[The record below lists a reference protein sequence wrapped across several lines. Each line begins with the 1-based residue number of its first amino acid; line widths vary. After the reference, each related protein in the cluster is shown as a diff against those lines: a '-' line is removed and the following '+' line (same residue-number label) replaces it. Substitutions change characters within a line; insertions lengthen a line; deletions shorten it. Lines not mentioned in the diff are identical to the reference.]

1 MTKLRGSYLCNI
13 FYLILIA
20 LSVLFTFINRKIDT
34 DVWPVPDNVVLHNVI
49 PFDSDNQLYKM
60 FAKSEG
66 DLLKLIYDEKTD
78 TAMDANSW
86 NLDSLEVMQYISG
99 CYPQLVLKTTD
110 YSILSGDGNVGKLAS
125 ATGGLSTDTTI
136 TLSTAIANL
145 AANDHLAVYTK
156 KTVGTEYVYNLEVV
170 KVASGQATTTLTV
183 VRNQDLSNSGIS
195 ADGLANIPSGTYVY
209 RIAAGAYGE
218 NFQQPYVLDD
228 AKLTSSDLHGEYDT
242 AVTAANTAGRSD
254 SALCTCLYQASKIET
269 AYKADLAADPQ
280 TTTVVDLFDALATEA
295 TADTKFGNVLSTGTN
310 NPHTRKGVRTA
321 ATTQEAIKVF
331 KADLKKGNQ
340 AQFKI
345 RAVDSC
351 LATHIPE
358 YTVKYKGVIDT
369 RHIGDN
375 GQYFMYLGILTVVL
389 NMLYVWT
396 NKGYTSPVLDANGK
410 NVGETN
416 PEYKNFSE
424 RVFAQIL
431 VVSIAVLGIV
441 LLILNFTQDH
451 HATHCDAT
459 DDNDGHCNTKR
470 DLLNN
475 REGTYEQPY
484 LVLTM
489 LYHATTTFSYVV
501 IFLFASVR
509 AFAMLTG
516 FAKDDAGNT
525 ETETSLYFSYHKLE
539 GAIPRRIGTDL
550 PFITGYACMG
560 TALLAQSGV
569 QDLTSL
575 MFSFTV
581 LFITGFMQHIS
592 NVCKIMY
599 DSLCRKTKP
608 DAMTTIFQK
617 KEGPTTYAGCTLQF
631 FGWSRLFMFAT
642 IGLATLSLM
651 TMTREVVE
659 SNHVQTFT
667 NGQVFYFAL
676 AFFWSNIGY
685 DVVRELIPFTFE
697 RIHMDHSKALITGL
711 YLLYYN
717 LSMYWFVDQIKN
729 NGDINEFSLHGARTM

>member
-1 MTKLRGSYLCNI
+1 M
-13 FYLILIA
+13 
-20 LSVLFTFINRKIDT
+20 
-34 DVWPVPDNVVLHNVI
+34 
-49 PFDSDNQLYKM
+49 
-60 FAKSEG
+60 
-66 DLLKLIYDEKTD
+66 
-78 TAMDANSW
+78 
-86 NLDSLEVMQYISG
+86 
-99 CYPQLVLKTTD
+99 
-110 YSILSGDGNVGKLAS
+110 
-125 ATGGLSTDTTI
+125 
-136 TLSTAIANL
+136 
-145 AANDHLAVYTK
+145 
-156 KTVGTEYVYNLEVV
+156 
-170 KVASGQATTTLTV
+170 
-183 VRNQDLSNSGIS
+183 
-195 ADGLANIPSGTYVY
+195 
-209 RIAAGAYGE
+209 
-218 NFQQPYVLDD
+218 
-228 AKLTSSDLHGEYDT
+228 
-242 AVTAANTAGRSD
+242 
-254 SALCTCLYQASKIET
+254 
-269 AYKADLAADPQ
+269 
-280 TTTVVDLFDALATEA
+280 VDLFDALATEA
-295 TADTKFGNVLSTGTN
+295 TADEKFGNVLSTGTN

-331 KADLKKGNQ
+331 KADLKEGNQ

-396 NKGYTSPVLDANGK
+396 NKGYRTELADEEGNKFGATQTSYD
-410 NVGETN
+410 
-416 PEYKNFSE
+416 NFSS
-424 RVFAQIL
+424 RAFSQIL
-431 VVSIAVLGIV
+431 VVSIAALGIV

-501 IFLFASVR
+501 IFLFAAFR
-509 AFAMLTG
+509 AFFML
-516 FAKDDAGNT
+516 AGDLRGIDGNK
-525 ETETSLYFSYHKLE
+525 ETSVYGLYHNFE

-599 DSLCRKTKP
+599 DSLCRKTSP
-608 DAMTTIFQK
+608 EAMTTIFQK
-617 KEGPTTYAGCTLQF
+617 KEGENTYAGSTLQF

-729 NGDINEFSLHGARTM
+729 NGEINEFSLHGARTM

>member
-1 MTKLRGSYLCNI
+1 
-13 FYLILIA
+13 
-20 LSVLFTFINRKIDT
+20 LFTFINRKIDT

-49 PFDSDNQLYKM
+49 PFDSDNQLYKL

-78 TAMDANSW
+78 TTMEASPW
-86 NLDSLEVMQYISG
+86 SLDSLEVMQYISG
-99 CYPQLVLKTTD
+99 CYPELVLKTTTH
-110 YSILSGDGNVGKLAS
+110 SILSGDGNVGKLVS

-145 AANDHLAVYTK
+145 ASNDHLAVYTK

-170 KVASGQATTTLTV
+170 KVTVVDGTTLTV
-183 VRNQDLSNSGIS
+183 TRDQDLSGSGITS
-195 ADGLANIPSGTYVY
+195 NGLANIPSGTYVY
-209 RIAAGAYGE
+209 RIAAGDYGE
-218 NFQQPYVLDD
+218 NFQQPYVLN
-228 AKLTSSDLHGEYDT
+228 AARLTSSELHGAYDI
-242 AVTAANTAGRSD
+242 AVTSANTAVRSD

-269 AYKADLAADPQ
+269 AYKKDLAANPQ

-295 TADTKFGNVLSTGTN
+295 TADTQFENVLSTGKD

-321 ATTQEAIKVF
+321 DTIKEAIKVF
-331 KADLKKGNQ
+331 KADLKLKNQ

-396 NKGYTSPVLDANGK
+396 VKGYDYDFLEDEDG
-410 NVGETN
+410 N
-416 PEYKNFSE
+416 PILNMNFDDQKKHFKH
-424 RVFAQIL
+424 RILAQIL

-441 LLILNFTQDH
+441 LLILNYTRDNH
-451 HATHCDAT
+451 STHCDAT
-459 DDNDGHCNTKR
+459 DDNNGHCNTKK

-484 LVLTM
+484 LVLTV
-489 LYHATTTFSYVV
+489 LYQATTTFSYVV
-501 IFLFASVR
+501 LFLFAAVR
-509 AFAMLTG
+509 AFFMLAG
-516 FAKDDAGNT
+516 EKKDKDDNSRSNEAYT
-525 ETETSLYFSYHKLE
+525 EYYRFE

-599 DSLCRKTKP
+599 DSLCRHTKP

-617 KEGPTTYAGCTLQF
+617 KEGPNTYAGCTLQF

-729 NGDINEFSLHGARTM
+729 NAEINEFSLHGARTM

>member
-49 PFDSDNQLYKM
+49 PFDSDNQLYKL

-66 DLLKLIYDEKTD
+66 DLLKLIYDEKID
-78 TAMDANSW
+78 TTMEASPW
-86 NLDSLEVMQYISG
+86 SLDSLEVMQYISG
-99 CYPQLVLKTTD
+99 CYPELVLKTTTH
-110 YSILSGDGNVGKLAS
+110 SILSGDGNVGKLVS

-145 AANDHLAVYTK
+145 ASNDHLAVYTK

-170 KVASGQATTTLTV
+170 KVTVVDGTTLTV
-183 VRNQDLSNSGIS
+183 TRDQDLSGSGITS
-195 ADGLANIPSGTYVY
+195 NGLANIPSGTYVY
-209 RIAAGAYGE
+209 RIAAGDYGE
-218 NFQQPYVLDD
+218 NFQQPYVLN
-228 AKLTSSDLHGEYDT
+228 AARLTSSELHGAYDI
-242 AVTAANTAGRSD
+242 AVTSANTAVRSD

-269 AYKADLAADPQ
+269 AYKKDLAANPQ

-295 TADTKFGNVLSTGTN
+295 TADTQFENVLSTGKD

-321 ATTQEAIKVF
+321 DTIKEAIKVF
-331 KADLKKGNQ
+331 KADLKLKNQ

-396 NKGYTSPVLDANGK
+396 NKGYTSPVKDETGK
-410 NVGETN
+410 IVGESEA
-416 PEYKNFSE
+416 EYKNFSE

-431 VVSIAVLGIV
+431 VVAIAFFGFV
-441 LLILNFTQDH
+441 LLILNFTEDH

-459 DDNDGHCNTKR
+459 DDNNGHCNTKR

-489 LYHATTTFSYVV
+489 LYHATTTFSYLV
-501 IFLFASVR
+501 IFLFAAVR
-509 AFAMLTG
+509 AVAMFMG
-516 FAKDDAGNT
+516 AKKDDAGNWKNDVYFHYH
-525 ETETSLYFSYHKLE
+525 TSE

-608 DAMTTIFQK
+608 EAMTTIFQK
-617 KEGPTTYAGCTLQF
+617 KEGDTTYAGCTLQF

-729 NGDINEFSLHGARTM
+729 NAEINEFSLHGARTM

>member
-1 MTKLRGSYLCNI
+1 
-13 FYLILIA
+13 
-20 LSVLFTFINRKIDT
+20 
-34 DVWPVPDNVVLHNVI
+34 
-49 PFDSDNQLYKM
+49 
-60 FAKSEG
+60 
-66 DLLKLIYDEKTD
+66 
-78 TAMDANSW
+78 
-86 NLDSLEVMQYISG
+86 MQYISG
-99 CYPQLVLKTTD
+99 CYPELVLKTTSH
-110 YSILSGDGNVGKLAS
+110 SILSGPGNVGKVTS
-125 ATGGLSTDTTI
+125 ANADDTTQQI
-136 TLSTAIANL
+136 TVDTAITNL
-145 AANDHLAVYTK
+145 AVNDHLAIYTK
-156 KTVGTEYVYNLEVV
+156 KAVGEEFLYNLEVV
-170 KVASGQATTTLTV
+170 KVTDFNGATYDIERGVTLAGIT
-183 VRNQDLSNSGIS
+183 SNG
-195 ADGLANIPSGTYVY
+195 AANIPSGTYVY

-218 NFQQPYVLDD
+218 NFQQPYVIDPVPLSLSNLHNYFND
-228 AKLTSSDLHGEYDT
+228 AVD
-242 AVTAANTAGRSD
+242 AANDATRSD

-280 TTTVVDLFDALATEA
+280 TTNVVALFDALAIEA
-295 TADTKFGNVLSTGTN
+295 TADTRFENPLTTGTD
-310 NPHTRKGVRTA
+310 NPHKRIGLRTA
-321 ATTQEAIKVF
+321 ATTKEAIEVF
-331 KADLKKGNQ
+331 KADLKEENQ
-340 AQFKI
+340 YKFKM

-396 NKGYTSPVLDANGK
+396 NKGYTTPVLGADGK
-410 NVGETN
+410 YVGESE

-441 LLILNFTQDH
+441 LLILNYTRDNH
-451 HATHCDAT
+451 STHCDAT
-459 DDNDGHCNTKR
+459 DDNNGHCNTKK

-489 LYHATTTFSYVV
+489 LYHATTTFSYLV
-501 IFLFASVR
+501 IFLFAAVR
-509 AFAMLTG
+509 AIAMFIG
-516 FAKDDAGNT
+516 AKKNDAGNW
-525 ETETSLYFSYHKLE
+525 ENDYYLGYHKAE

-599 DSLCRKTKP
+599 DSLCRHTKP
-608 DAMTTIFQK
+608 EAMTTIFQK
-617 KEGPTTYAGCTLQF
+617 KEGPDTYAGCTLQF

-717 LSMYWFVDQIKN
+717 LSMYSFVDQIKN
-729 NGDINEFSLHGARTM
+729 NAEINEFSLHGARTM

>member
-1 MTKLRGSYLCNI
+1 MKLRGSYLCNI

-20 LSVLFTFINRKIDT
+20 LSIVFTIINREIDT
-34 DVWPVPDNVVLHNVI
+34 DLWPVPDNVVLHNVI
-49 PFDSDNQLYKM
+49 PFDSDNQLYKI
-60 FAKSEG
+60 FAKTEG
-66 DLLKLIYDEKTD
+66 DLLKLIYSEKPD
-78 TAMDANSW
+78 SGMEANSW

-99 CYPQLVLKTTD
+99 CYPQLVLKATTH
-110 YSILSGDGNVGKLAS
+110 SILSGPGNVGKVSQLVADD
-125 ATGGLSTDTTI
+125 ATTI
-136 TLSTAIANL
+136 YVEKVLSNL
-145 AANDHLAVYTK
+145 VDDDHLAIYTK
-156 KTVGTEYVYNLEVV
+156 TAVGEEFLEVV
-170 KVASGQATTTLTV
+170 KVTDASSGDEYTV
-183 VRNQDLSNSGIS
+183 QRNVNLAGITS
-195 ADGLANIPSGTYVY
+195 DGAAKIPAGTYVY

-218 NFQQPYVLDD
+218 NFQQPYVID
-228 AKLTSSDLHGEYDT
+228 AVPLSSSNLHGAYDN
-242 AVTAANTAGRSD
+242 AVTAAANHRPD

-269 AYKADLAADPQ
+269 AYKADLATNPQ
-280 TTTVVDLFDALATEA
+280 GTTVETLFDALATEA
-295 TADTKFGNVLSTGTN
+295 TADTRFGNQLSTGTD
-310 NPHTRKGVRTA
+310 NPHKRIGLRTA

-331 KADLKKGNQ
+331 KADLKTGNQ
-340 AQFKI
+340 YQFKM

-396 NKGYTSPVLDANGK
+396 HKGYVNYDDDFLEDDDGNPILN
-410 NVGETN
+410 TN
-416 PEYKNFSE
+416 FVKDPNSKKNFQH
-424 RVFAQIL
+424 RIFAQIL
-431 VVSIAVLGIV
+431 VFAITVLALV
-441 LLILNFTQDH
+441 LLILNYTRDPH
-451 HATHCDAT
+451 ETGCDETNAN
-459 DDNDGHCNTKR
+459 NDGRCHTKR

-475 REGTYEQPY
+475 RDGTYERPY
-484 LVLTM
+484 LVLTT
-489 LYHATTTFSYVV
+489 LYQVTTTFSYVA
-501 IFLFASVR
+501 IFLFAGVR
-509 AFAMLTG
+509 AFFMLAGETKNKDTG
-516 FAKDDAGNT
+516 EQTNGAYT
-525 ETETSLYFSYHKLE
+525 EYHNLE

-575 MFSFTV
+575 MFSFTI

-599 DSLCRKTKP
+599 DSLCKKTTP
-608 DAMTTIFQK
+608 AAMTTIFQK
-617 KEGPTTYAGCTLQF
+617 KEGDTTYAGSTLQF

-729 NGDINEFSLHGARTM
+729 NAEINEFSLHGARTM

>member
-34 DVWPVPDNVVLHNVI
+34 DLWPVPDNVVLHNVI

-78 TAMDANSW
+78 TAMEASSW

-99 CYPQLVLKTTD
+99 CYPQLVLKTTTH
-110 YSILSGDGNVGKLAS
+110 SILSGDGNVGKLES
-125 ATGGLSTDTTI
+125 ATGALVGDTTI
-136 TLSTAIANL
+136 NLSEKIAKL
-145 AANDHLAVYTK
+145 EANDHLAVYTK
-156 KTVGTEYVYNLEVV
+156 KTVGEEYVYNLEVV
-170 KVASGQATTTLTV
+170 KVTAGQAGTTLTV
-183 VRNQDLSNSGIS
+183 VRNQDLSSSGITS
-195 ADGLANIPSGTYVY
+195 NGLANIPSGTYVY
-209 RIAAGAYGE
+209 RIATGDYGE
-218 NFQQPYVLDD
+218 NFQQPYVIKSLAKDD
-228 AKLTSSDLHGEYDT
+228 IQTDFDT
-242 AVTAANTAGRSD
+242 AVAAATTAGRSD
-254 SALCTCLYQASKIET
+254 SALCTCLYHASKIET
-269 AYKADLAADPQ
+269 AYKADLAAE
-280 TTTVVDLFDALATEA
+280 TTVVEGLFDALATEA
-295 TADTKFGNVLSTGTN
+295 TADTQFGNVLSTGTN

-321 ATTQEAIKVF
+321 DTIKEAIKVF

-396 NKGYTSPVLDANGK
+396 NKGYTSPLKDAEGK
-410 NVGETN
+410 YTGESD

-431 VVSIAVLGIV
+431 VVSIAVLGLV
-441 LLILNFTQDH
+441 LLILNYAVDNH
-451 HATHCDAT
+451 STHCDAT
-459 DDNDGHCNTKR
+459 DDNNGHCNTKR

-489 LYHATTTFSYVV
+489 LYQNTTTFSYFV
-501 IFLFASVR
+501 IFIFASFR

-516 FAKDDAGNT
+516 AKKNDAGDWENT
-525 ETETSLYFSYHKLE
+525 LYFDYHKLE

-550 PFITGYACMG
+550 PFIAGYACMG

-599 DSLCRKTKP
+599 DSLCKKTSP
-608 DAMTTIFQK
+608 EAMTTIFQK
-617 KEGPTTYAGCTLQF
+617 KEGDNTYAGCTLQF

-717 LSMYWFVDQIKN
+717 LSMYWFVDQIKDN
-729 NGDINEFSLHGARTM
+729 AEINQFSLHGARTM